1 MDEQLTPV
9 DAQTLVGKDEL
20 DEDDEMDLSGDDLV
34 ARAGLAVAPDLLGGT
49 EDPLCVTFPFRF
61 TSRYRA
67 AGALFGVSPVR
78 AGVTVG
84 AGRLE
89 ARFGPWCLV
98 TDLANVAGTEE
109 SGPYAWLKTIGP
121 AHLSMADRG
130 LTFAS
135 NPDHGLCIRF
145 HEPVAGIEPTGRLRH
160 PALTVTVSDVAGL
173 ARAIRNG
180 RRDGT
185 GEPSTVPGMGP
196 A

>member
-9 DAQTLVGKDEL
+9 DARTLVGKDEL

-34 ARAGLAVAPDLLGGT
+34 AGIGLVAPDLLGGT

-67 AGALFGVSPVR
+67 AAALFGVSPVR

-89 ARFGPWCLV
+89 ARFGPWCLA
-98 TDLANVAGTEE
+98 TELTNVAGTEE
-109 SGPYAWLKTIGP
+109 SGPYSWLKTIGP
-121 AHLSMADRG
+121 ARLSLADRG

-145 HEPVAGIEPTGRLRH
+145 HEPVAGIEPTGRVRH
-160 PALTVTVSDVAGL
+160 PALTVTVSDVSGL
-173 ARAIRNG
+173 ARAIRDA
-180 RRDGT
+180 RRQPVDST
-185 GEPSTVPGMGP
+185 G
-196 A
+196 